1 VAGIEALLAFAE
13 SARERSFAVAARKL
27 GLSPSAVAKSVAR
40 LEAELGLRLFNR
52 TTRQVSPTSDGHALY
67 ERCRRVVEDIE
78 ALRIEAEGM
87 RGRPSGTLRIDMPVT
102 IGKTTLLPRL
112 AELRRLHPGLGFDL
126 SFSDRYV
133 DVVKEGFDAV
143 VRIGRLSDSS
153 LVARRIGAQEMVVIG
168 SPQYL
173 EERGTP
179 QAPADLK
186 THDCIVFRNPTSGRR
201 RPWQF
206 KVGRRA
212 IEIEPESRLQMN
224 DGEAIVAAVAAG
236 MGLAQVP
243 DYMAGAALRNGQVV
257 ELLARWRPAPLPIS
271 LVFASSRLLTPRLR
285 VLIDAL
291 AETPVTAPLP
301 APGLSAAVPSGARA
315 RPAPRQPR
323 TGRRGGAPRRDRH

>member
-1 VAGIEALLAFAE
+1 MTGVEALLAFAE

-27 GLSPSAVAKSVAR
+27 GRSPSAVAKSVAR
-40 LEAELGLRLFNR
+40 LETELGLRLFHR

-67 ERCRRVVEDIE
+67 ERCRRVIDEIE
-78 ALRIEAEGM
+78 ALRAEAEGM
-87 RGRPSGTLRIDMPVT
+87 RGRPSGTLRLDMPVT
-102 IGKTTLLPRL
+102 IGRSMLVPVL
-112 AELRRLHPGLGFDL
+112 AELGRRHPGLGFDL

-153 LVARRIGAQEMVVIG
+153 LVARRIGVQEMFVIG

-173 EERGTP
+173 AERSTP
-179 QAPADLK
+179 QVPADLAQL
-186 THDCIVFRNPTSGRR
+186 DCIVFRNPTSGRR

-206 KVGRRA
+206 RSGRRGF
-212 IEIEPESRLQMN
+212 EIEPDSRLQMN
-224 DGEAIVAAVAAG
+224 DGEAIVEAVAAG

-243 DYMAGAALRNGQVV
+243 DYMAEAALRDGRVV
-257 ELLARWRPAPLPIS
+257 EVLAAWRPAPLPIS

-291 AETPVTAPLP
+291 AALAEA
-301 APGLSAAVPSGARA
+301 APGFSAAGSSAVQA
-315 RPAPRQPR
+315 RPAPRRPG
-323 TGRRGGAPRRDRH
+323 TGRRGGGLRRDKR

>member
-1 VAGIEALLAFAE
+1 MAGIEALLAFAE

-40 LEAELGLRLFNR
+40 LEADLGLRLFHR

-67 ERCRRVVEDIE
+67 ERCRRVVDEIE
-78 ALRIEAEGM
+78 ALRTEAEGM
-87 RGRPSGTLRIDMPVT
+87 RGLPSGTLRLDMPVT

-112 AELRRLHPGLGFDL
+112 AALGRRHPGLGFDL

-153 LVARRIGAQEMVVIG
+153 LVARRIGAQELVVIG
-168 SPQYL
+168 SLRYL
-173 EERGTP
+173 GERGTP
-179 QAPADLK
+179 QEPADLK
-186 THDCIVFRNPTSGRR
+186 AHDCIVFRNPTSGRR

-206 KVGRRA
+206 RNGRRA

-243 DYMAGAALRNGQVV
+243 DYMAGAALRTGQVV

-285 VLIDAL
+285 VLIDAF
-291 AETPVTAPLP
+291 AEAPVTEPLP
-301 APGLSAAVPSGARA
+301 ASGLSAAVPSGARA
-315 RPAPRQPR
+315 RPAPRR
-323 TGRRGGAPRRDRH
+323 KDRGRPGGAPRRDRR